1 MARSGVSGQGCEGF
15 SMHSAAGKWAGGK
28 RRQAGAIAV
37 LSAVALAM
45 SACSSGTS
53 SGTTSGTGGNSSTPA
68 TSNAAS
74 GSSSN
79 ASPAAANGDQL
90 SVTAEQACAA
100 ATSSEGGQLTYW
112 AETDP
117 DIFAKEIK
125 PFQEKYPGIKIDYS
139 SLRPSDIVQRVISEA
154 QANHPL
160 SVDAVAGSLS
170 DLQTLLD
177 QKLVTSVDF
186 AKLGVPAD
194 DLIKQGDVS
203 VYRVYRDP
211 QGLAYNKD
219 LVKPEDL
226 PDTWAELVDP
236 KWAGKIIADPSARY
250 LAGLSL
256 AWGEDKAVSWLQD
269 FVKTGKPMV
278 LKGATASMQKV
289 STGEALATTS
299 ATYSAYGPWNAKG
312 APIGFKYL
320 DLVPTFEY
328 YAMVLKGAK
337 HPNAAACFLSWLS
350 TPEAMDQQLQL
361 EYKQN
366 LSVPKGVPD
375 GAKVVSVTSADDA
388 ALTADAAAKMAKILG
403 GG

>member
-1 MARSGVSGQGCEGF
+1 
-15 SMHSAAGKWAGGK
+15 MHRVGGR
-28 RRQAGAIAV
+28 RRQAGVVAV
-37 LSAVALAM
+37 LAAVALAM
-45 SACSSGTS
+45 TACSSSTGTTTGNGGNSSGPGTSDSTSGGSAGTSSGASSGTS
-53 SGTTSGTGGNSSTPA
+53 SG
-68 TSNAAS
+68 AS
-74 GSSSN
+74 Q
-79 ASPAAANGDQL
+79 AAAKGDRL

-100 ATSSEGGQLTYW
+100 ATASEGGQLTYW

-194 DLIKQGDVS
+194 DLIQQGDVS

-226 PDTWAELVDP
+226 PNTWAELVDP

-269 FVKTGKPMV
+269 FMKTGKPMV

-375 GAKVVSVTSADDA
+375 GAKVVSVTSAADA
-388 ALTADAAAKMAKILG
+388 ALTADAATKMAKILG
-403 GG
+403 GS

>member
-1 MARSGVSGQGCEGF
+1 
-15 SMHSAAGKWAGGK
+15 MHSAGDK
-28 RRQAGAIAV
+28 RRQLGVVATM
-37 LSAVALAM
+37 SAVALALA
-45 SACSSGTS
+45 ACSSNSS
-53 SGTTSGTGGNSSTPA
+53 SGRSVSVSNSAAPTTSNSS
-68 TSNAAS
+68 SDAS
-74 GSSSN
+74 GSTASS
-79 ASPAAANGDQL
+79 SPSTATADGL
-90 SVTAEQACAA
+90 SVTAEQACTA
-100 ATSSEGGQLTYW
+100 ATTSEGGQLTYW
-112 AETDP
+112 SETDP

-125 PFQEKYPGIKIDYS
+125 PFEEKYPGIKISYS
-139 SLRPSDIVQRVISEA
+139 SLRPSDIVQQIVSEV

-170 DLQTLLD
+170 DLQSLLD

-186 AKLGVPAD
+186 AKLGVPSD
-194 DLIKQGDVS
+194 DLVKQGDVS

-226 PDTWAELVDP
+226 PNTWADLVNP

-250 LAGLSL
+250 LASLSL
-256 AWGEDKAVSWLQD
+256 AWGEDKALSWLQD
-269 FVKTGKPMV
+269 FMKTAKPMV
-278 LKGATASMQKV
+278 LSGATASMQKV
-289 STGEALATTS
+289 AAGEALATTS

-337 HPNAAACFLSWLS
+337 HPNAAACFLSWLA

-366 LSVPKGVPD
+366 LSVPKGVPA
-375 GAKVVSVTSADDA
+375 GAKVVSVTSAADA
-388 ALTADAAAKMAKILG
+388 ALTADAATKMAKILG

>member
-1 MARSGVSGQGCEGF
+1 MARFGVSRQGCEGF
-15 SMHSAAGKWAGGK
+15 FMHNAGGK
-28 RRQAGAIAV
+28 RRQLSAIAA
-37 LSAVALAM
+37 LPAIALAVA
-45 SACSSGTS
+45 ACSSNS
-53 SGTTSGTGGNSSTPA
+53 ASGTTSGGGNSAPA
-68 TSNAAS
+68 TTSN
-74 GSSSN
+74 SSSS
-79 ASPAAANGDQL
+79 ASTGDRL
-90 SVTAEQACAA
+90 SATAEQACAA
-100 ATSSEGGQLTYW
+100 ATSAEGGQLTYW

-139 SLRPSDIVQRVISEA
+139 SLRPSDIVQRVISEV
-154 QANHPL
+154 QARHAL

-170 DLQTLLD
+170 DLQSLLD

-186 AKLGVPAD
+186 AKLGVPSD
-194 DLIKQGDVS
+194 DLIQQGDVS

-236 KWAGKIIADPSARY
+236 KWSGKIIADPSGRY
-250 LAGLSL
+250 LASLSL

-269 FVKTGKPMV
+269 FMKTSKPMV

-299 ATYSAYGPWNAKG
+299 ATYSAYGPWDAKG

-375 GAKVVSVTSADDA
+375 GAKVVSVTSAEDA
-388 ALTADAAAKMAKILG
+388 AHTAEAAAKMAKILG
-403 GG
+403 GGS

>member
-1 MARSGVSGQGCEGF
+1 MARFGVSRQGCEGF
-15 SMHSAAGKWAGGK
+15 FMHNAGGK
-28 RRQAGAIAV
+28 RRQLSAIAA
-37 LSAVALAM
+37 LPAIALAVA
-45 SACSSGTS
+45 ACSSNS
-53 SGTTSGTGGNSSTPA
+53 ASGTTSGGGNSAPA
-68 TSNAAS
+68 TTSN
-74 GSSSN
+74 SSSS
-79 ASPAAANGDQL
+79 ASTGDRL
-90 SVTAEQACAA
+90 SATAEQACAA
-100 ATSSEGGQLTYW
+100 ATSAEGGQLTYW

-139 SLRPSDIVQRVISEA
+139 SLRPSDIVQRVISEV
-154 QANHPL
+154 QARHAL

-170 DLQTLLD
+170 DLQSLLD

-186 AKLGVPAD
+186 AKLGVPSD
-194 DLIKQGDVS
+194 DLIQQGDVS

-236 KWAGKIIADPSARY
+236 KWSGKIIADPSGRY
-250 LAGLSL
+250 LASLSL

-269 FVKTGKPMV
+269 FMKTSKPMV

-299 ATYSAYGPWNAKG
+299 ATYSAYGPWDAKG

-375 GAKVVSVTSADDA
+375 GAKVVSVTSAEDA
-388 ALTADAAAKMAKILG
+388 AHTADAAAKMAKILG
-403 GG
+403 GGS